1 LRTHQQG
8 EKIEVELWEMPL
20 SLLGSFADSIPSP
33 LGLGKITLEDGSEVA
48 GFLCE
53 AHATEDAEDITSYR
67 SWRALSTY

>member
-1 LRTHQQG
+1 
-8 EKIEVELWEMPL
+8 MPL

-33 LGLGKITLEDGSEVA
+33 LGLGKITLEDGSDVA

-67 SWRALSTY
+67 GWRALSTY

>member
-1 LRTHQQG
+1 
-8 EKIEVELWEMPL
+8 VEIWEMPL

-33 LGLGKITLEDGSEVA
+33 LGLGKITLQNGSEVA

-67 SWRALSTY
+67 SWRALPNY